1 MQFDAYFKKPT
12 VLLERFPYRYI
23 QCGTLEINGMPDCR
37 IQKVD
42 SYTGRYKDM
51 YLCDNEMQLMTAM
64 EDHDYTCWLDPDG
77 VPCYVRGDV
86 VTANGRGV
94 TLKPAPGGSVSG

>member
-1 MQFDAYFKKPT
+1 MKVMKKPT

-23 QCGTLEINGMPDCR
+23 QVGKLKINGQPDCR

-42 SYTGRYKDM
+42 SYTGRYNDI

-64 EDHDYTCWLDPDG
+64 EDFDYTLWLDSQ
-77 VPCYVRGDV
+77 PCYR
-86 VTANGRGV
+86 
-94 TLKPAPGGSVSG
+94 LIEEM